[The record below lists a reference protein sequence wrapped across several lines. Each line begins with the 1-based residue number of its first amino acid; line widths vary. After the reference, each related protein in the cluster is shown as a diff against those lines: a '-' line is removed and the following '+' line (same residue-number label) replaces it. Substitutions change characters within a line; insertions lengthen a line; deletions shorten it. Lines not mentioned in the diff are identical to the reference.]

1 MRHWPDKE
9 EALLNEFLD
18 HLGYSPENVWAYRS
32 MLRHFQ
38 RFASKR
44 KRPLA
49 EQTLRSWL
57 KTCAAESKLSY
68 VIDRATFVKRFLDWL
83 VERQIVVEQSVHG
96 TAGAL

>member
-18 HLGYSPENVWAYRS
+18 QLGYSPESVWAYRS

-49 EQTLRSWL
+49 GADSPRVAERPARRSRSCP
-57 KTCAAESKLSY
+57 T
-68 VIDRATFVKRFLDWL
+68 
-83 VERQIVVEQSVHG
+83 
-96 TAGAL
+96 